1 MATPLWMSHGS
12 VCWRRVLP
20 EGDDKIEEGPSLG
33 MSLDGKHCNYGHFWY
48 LFNPIYLI
56 YLFDSICTSLFIA
69 MVKIPNLATPQM
81 LHVFWGY
88 PKLRQVELRPVDG
101 LLQAGY
107 LPFGSYSDSQSFDE
121 L

>member
-1 MATPLWMSHGS
+1 
-12 VCWRRVLP
+12 
-20 EGDDKIEEGPSLG
+20 
-33 MSLDGKHCNYGHFWY
+33 
-48 LFNPIYLI
+48 
-56 YLFDSICTSLFIA
+56 
-69 MVKIPNLATPQM
+69 MVKIPDLATPQM

-107 LPFGSYSDSQSFDE
+107 LPFGSYSDGQSFDE